1 MPTVETRK
9 PTRSHLIRTAG
20 ANSLREDGPMHHRP
34 KVAVVG
40 SINQDITVQVERFPG
55 PGETLI
61 GRSVSYHLGGKG
73 ANQAVAAARAG
84 AEVWFVGAV
93 GEDAAG
99 AVLRQQL
106 TGFGV
111 HDDLLLTVRSSTGT
125 AHIMVDA
132 TGENSIVV
140 VPGANGLV
148 EIDAATGDPALRGAD
163 VLVTQ
168 GEVPPRT
175 IAAVAALGK
184 EAGVPVVLNLAPAIE
199 IRADVFEGLAVLVV
213 NETEAALILG
223 SRPPTSVDE
232 AMHVAERLLALGAH
246 RAVVTLGKL
255 GAVHAL
261 GSDGGAT
268 PSTGHVPSPVPS
280 SVVDTTGAG
289 DAAVGVMATAL
300 AAGLPFPDCVA
311 AGVRAGSL
319 AVEHPGAASGYPPFT
334 LR

>member
-1 MPTVETRK
+1 MQHT
-9 PTRSHLIRTAG
+9 S
-20 ANSLREDGPMHHRP
+20 
-34 KVAVVG
+34 KVTVVG

-99 AVLRQQL
+99 AALRQQL

-111 HDDLLLTVRSSTGT
+111 HDEFLITVASSTGT

-132 TGENSIVV
+132 SGENSIVV

-148 EIDAATGDPALRGAD
+148 EINAEVGDLAVRGAD

-168 GEVPPRT
+168 GEVPART
-175 IAAVAALGK
+175 IAAVAALGRQ
-184 EAGVPVVLNLAPAIE
+184 AGVEVFLNLAPAIE
-199 IRADVFEGLAVLVV
+199 LPGDVFEGLGVLVV
-213 NETEAALILG
+213 NETEAGLVLE
-223 SRPPTSVDE
+223 SRPPASVDQ
-232 AMHVAERLLALGAH
+232 ALTVAERLLSLGAR

-255 GAVHAL
+255 GAVYAVQ
-261 GSDGGAT
+261 GDGGAEAM
-268 PSTGHVPSPVPS
+268 TGHVPSPVPHA
-280 SVVDTTGAG
+280 VVDTTGAG
-289 DAAVGVMATAL
+289 DAAVGVMAAAL

-319 AVEHPGAASGYPPFT
+319 AVEHPGAASGYPDFT